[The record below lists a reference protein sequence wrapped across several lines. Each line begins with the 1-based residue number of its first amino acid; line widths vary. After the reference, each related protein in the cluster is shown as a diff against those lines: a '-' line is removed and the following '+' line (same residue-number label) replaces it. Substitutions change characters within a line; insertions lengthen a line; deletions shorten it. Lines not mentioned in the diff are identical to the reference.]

1 MNGCMIMTL
10 NRVGRYVPKAGLR
23 SGLRTVAVG
32 VMTTALS
39 AGAVACAHAKLP
51 TPPVG
56 LANCYEGLPLAEGA
70 LNAPRGS
77 YDFHGVKLVDPPV
90 MERLVRS
97 RFPKNPASVPP
108 VATETRVCAFA
119 FTGNFPAGQ
128 VAFAPSNVSGK
139 AAIVLVTTKE
149 KLLFSFV
156 LAKLPEN
163 FARTF
168 TGT

>member
-1 MNGCMIMTL
+1 MNDCMIRTVKS
-10 NRVGRYVPKAGLR
+10 VGRSLSRAGLR
-23 SGLRTVAVG
+23 AVVVAV
-32 VMTTALS
+32 MTAALS
-39 AGAVACAHAKLP
+39 AGAVACTRPLP

-56 LANCYEGLPLAEGA
+56 LADCYEGLPLAEGA

-77 YDFHGVKLVDPPV
+77 YEFHGVKLVNPRV

-97 RFPKNPASVPP
+97 RSPKNPSSVPP
-108 VATETRVCAFA
+108 VPPGTRVCAFA

-128 VAFAPSNVSGK
+128 VAFAPAKASGK
-139 AAIVLVTTKE
+139 AAIVLVTTHE

-156 LAKLPEN
+156 IAKLPEN

>member
-10 NRVGRYVPKAGLR
+10 KSAGRRVPR
-23 SGLRTVAVG
+23 SGLRAVAVG
-32 VMTTALS
+32 VMTAALS
-39 AGAVACAHAKLP
+39 LGAVACTHPKLP

-56 LANCYEGLPLAEGA
+56 LADCYEGLPLAEGA

-77 YDFHGVKLVDPPV
+77 YVFHGVKLVKPAV
-90 MERLVRS
+90 MELLVRR
-97 RFPKNPASVPP
+97 RFPKNPSSVPP
-108 VATETRVCAFA
+108 VAAGTRVCAFA

-128 VAFAPSNVSGK
+128 VAFAPADVAGK

-163 FARTF
+163 FAQTF
-168 TGT
+168 SGT

>member
-1 MNGCMIMTL
+1 MNGLMIMTL
-10 NRVGRYVPKAGLR
+10 KRAVSRFPRSAGRA
-23 SGLRTVAVG
+23 VAIG
-32 VMTTALS
+32 VMTAALS
-39 AGAVACAHAKLP
+39 AGAAACAHPKLP
-51 TPPVG
+51 APPVG
-56 LANCYEGLPLAEGA
+56 LADCYEGLPLAEGA

-77 YDFHGVKLVDPPV
+77 YDFHGVKLVNPKV

-97 RFPKNPASVPP
+97 RFPKNPSSVPR
-108 VATETRVCAFA
+108 VATGTRVCAFA

-128 VAFAPSNVSGK
+128 VASAPQNLSGK

-163 FARTF
+163 FGRTF

>member
-1 MNGCMIMTL
+1 MNGYMIMRL
-10 NRVGRYVPKAGLR
+10 KRLGRTPALVVRA
-23 SGLRTVAVG
+23 VAVG
-32 VMTTALS
+32 VVAVTLS
-39 AGAVACAHAKLP
+39 TGAVACSHLKLP

-56 LANCYEGLPLAEGA
+56 LSDCYEGLPLAEGA

-77 YDFHGVKLVDPPV
+77 FQFHGVKLVNPHV

-97 RFPKNPASVPP
+97 RFPKNPASMPP
-108 VATETRVCAFA
+108 VAAGTRVCAFA
-119 FTGNFPAGQ
+119 FTGNFAAGQ
-128 VAFAPSNVSGK
+128 VAFAPPSISGK

-163 FARTF
+163 FGRTV

>member
-1 MNGCMIMTL
+1 MNDGMIMTL
-10 NRVGRYVPKAGLR
+10 DSTGRSPSRARLR
-23 SGLRTVAVG
+23 AAVVG
-32 VMTTALS
+32 VLMATLS
-39 AGAVACAHAKLP
+39 LGVGACSHTILP

-56 LANCYEGLPLAEGA
+56 LSDCYEGLPLAEGA

-77 YDFHGVKLVDPPV
+77 YQFHGVKLVTPPI
-90 MERLVRS
+90 MERLVRH
-97 RFPKNPASVPP
+97 RFPKNPSSVPA
-108 VATETRVCAFA
+108 VAPGTKVCAFA

-128 VAFAPSNVSGK
+128 VAFAPPKASGK

-163 FARTF
+163 FARIF

>member
-1 MNGCMIMTL
+1 MNGFMIMTL
-10 NRVGRYVPKAGLR
+10 KRPGRRFPRAALR
-23 SGLRTVAVG
+23 AVAVG
-32 VMTTALS
+32 VMTAALS
-39 AGAVACAHAKLP
+39 TGVVACTHPLP

-56 LANCYEGLPLAEGA
+56 LADCYEGLPLAEGA

-77 YDFHGVKLVDPPV
+77 YDFHGVKLVNPRV

-97 RFPKNPASVPP
+97 RFPKNPSSVPR
-108 VATETRVCAFA
+108 VAAGTRVCAFA

-128 VAFAPSNVSGK
+128 VASAPQKVSGK

-163 FARTF
+163 FGRTF

>member
-10 NRVGRYVPKAGLR
+10 KRLR
-23 SGLRTVAVG
+23 RCTPRAALRALAVG
-32 VMTTALS
+32 VMTVALS
-39 AGAVACAHAKLP
+39 TGAVACSHLKLP

-56 LANCYEGLPLAEGA
+56 LSDCYEGLPLAEGA

-77 YDFHGVKLVDPPV
+77 YQFHGVKLVNPKV
-90 MERLVRS
+90 MERLVR
-97 RFPKNPASVPP
+97 
-108 VATETRVCAFA
+108 
-119 FTGNFPAGQ
+119 GQ
-128 VAFAPSNVSGK
+128 VAFAPQNVSGK

-163 FARTF
+163 FGRTF
-168 TGT
+168 AGT